1 VGTDGSETADRAVA
15 QAVELAKLTG
25 ARLHVVTAYPR
36 NPFGERLGTTARR
49 QPVDLLEVAE
59 AVTQRVARR
68 VASEGIEVETHER
81 GGDPAEVLIDLADE
95 MNANLIVLGSKGMR
109 GGGRFL
115 LGSVPGKG
123 SHHARASVLIV
134 RTTL

>member
-25 ARLHVVTAYPR
+25 ARLHMVTAYPR

-59 AVTQRVARR
+59 AVTQRW
-68 VASEGIEVETHER
+68 
-81 GGDPAEVLIDLADE
+81 
-95 MNANLIVLGSKGMR
+95 
-109 GGGRFL
+109 
-115 LGSVPGKG
+115 PGE
-123 SHHARASVLIV
+123 SRPRASRSRPTNAGEI
-134 RTTL
+134 RRRC